1 MNSAAFRSTRPTRRK
16 RANVDLPAF
25 ASTEFCRNQRT
36 RLPMKWLLKPTDPS
50 AVVTLAA
57 ALVGQPGLWWGRGL
71 SRADSSSILAS
82 LLLRR
87 GITDADSALR
97 FLAPSLSHLHPP
109 EQMSGL
115 RVAVERM
122 AAAIE
127 RKEPILIYGDY
138 DVDGTMAVIILKAAI
153 ELCGGNADF
162 HVPHRIREGYDLRD
176 EVIERAAAAGI
187 RLIISVDMGIRA
199 FAPAQTAHRL
209 GVDLIV
215 TDHHL
220 PGPDGVPSAFA
231 VLNPNQAGCE
241 YPSKQLCGAGV
252 AFKLAQ
258 GLIERRLDGK
268 DQSRLLTSFM
278 KVVAIATI
286 ADAVPLTGENRV
298 FAKLG
303 LEALRTAV
311 NPGLKSLLEVAQ
323 ISPRRAPTSTEVGFR
338 IAPRINAAGRMDI
351 ARDVIELFSVKDVV
365 RARELAAKLD
375 KLNSERQDEER
386 RILEQVDARFRED
399 SALSD
404 AYCIV
409 LDGEGWHRGVI
420 GITAT
425 RVVERYHRPTLVISR
440 DGDQAFGSGRSI
452 RAFHLLEAIE
462 SCRDLFTRYGGHA
475 HACGFA
481 MPAANVPQLR
491 GHLDAFARAR
501 LTPADFEPALD
512 FDAELALEQV
522 TPELFQALHMLE
534 PFGVG
539 NPEPVFVARAVRL
552 TAPPRILKEKHVKLK
567 LRAGGRE
574 RGARQ
579 MAPMV
584 SPEEESSQQELS
596 AMAISVTPRC
606 HPDGAAIRRSE
617 KIAVTGEKPA
627 EESKQPLGKS
637 FEPSTENQKLKTG
650 SWRASVVLDA
660 FGGNMAERLRQS
672 PLLAGDAIDVA
683 FTIGLN
689 DHPEYGGLELSLR
702 DLQAVRAASTELLG
716 VAKVASAVP

>member
-1 MNSAAFRSTRPTRRK
+1 
-16 RANVDLPAF
+16 
-25 ASTEFCRNQRT
+25 
-36 RLPMKWLLKPTDPS
+36 
-50 AVVTLAA
+50 
-57 ALVGQPGLWWGRGL
+57 
-71 SRADSSSILAS
+71 
-82 LLLRR
+82 
-87 GITDADSALR
+87 
-97 FLAPSLSHLHPP
+97 
-109 EQMSGL
+109 
-115 RVAVERM
+115 
-122 AAAIE
+122 
-127 RKEPILIYGDY
+127 
-138 DVDGTMAVIILKAAI
+138 MAVIILKAAI
-153 ELCGGNADF
+153 ELCGGSADF

-176 EVIERAAAAGI
+176 DVIERAAAAGI

-199 FAPAQTAHRL
+199 FAPAETAHRL

-220 PGPDGVPSAFA
+220 PGPDGVPKAFA

-258 GLIERRLDGK
+258 GLMQRLLEHK

-311 NPGLKSLLEVAQ
+311 NPGLRSLLEVAQ
-323 ISPRRAPTSTEVGFR
+323 ISPQRAPTSTEVAFR

-365 RARELAAKLD
+365 RARALAAKLD

-386 RILEQVDARFRED
+386 RILEQVDARLAED
-399 SALSD
+399 SALRD

-409 LDGEGWHRGVI
+409 LDGDGWHRGVI

-501 LTPADFEPALD
+501 LTLADFEPALD
-512 FDAELALEQV
+512 FDAELALDQV

-539 NPEPVFVARAVRL
+539 NPEPVFAARAVRL
-552 TAPPRILKEKHVKLK
+552 TVPPRILKEKHVKLK
-567 LRAGGRE
+567 LKAGGKE

-579 MAPMV
+579 MTPMV

-596 AMAISVTPRC
+596 AVSVTPRC

-637 FEPSTENQKLKTG
+637 FEPSTEN
-650 SWRASVVLDA
+650 WRASIVLDA
-660 FGGNMAERLRQS
+660 LGWNMAERLQQS

-683 FTIGLN
+683 FTIGQN

-702 DLQAVRAASTELLG
+702 DLKAVRAASTELPR
-716 VAKVASAVP
+716 VRKVASAVP